1 MAGSFFW
8 RRTDDL
14 SEIEKAVIGDTVP
27 TEAIE
32 VRVYIYRY
40 IHDQECCK
48 EVKGITSAPILKE

>member
-1 MAGSFFW
+1 MCNLFVYCNDKMAGSFFW

-32 VRVYIYRY
+32 VRVYIYIGTFMTKSVVR
-40 IHDQECCK
+40 K
-48 EVKGITSAPILKE
+48 